1 MKFTFVALSALLAIA
16 AADTTTADASVTTS
30 TPETECAKQ
39 CDPRDICCTA
49 KCYKVPCPSDNQ
61 ADDTNS
67 CVSACPQGTG
77 TPADIQRY
85 SDCEQSC
92 LSSHFWGGGH
102 GATATQPTTS
112 STSTGTSGTTAT
124 QTGSSS
130 SSTDSSNSNSSN
142 NDSNDSD
149 SSDGTSTSSSTFSQQ
164 TENAG
169 AHVKL
174 GASAASLFGLVAAA
188 FAL

>member
-1 MKFTFVALSALLAIA
+1 MKFTFVALSALLALA
-16 AADTTTADASVTTS
+16 VADTTTAEASVTTS

-39 CDPRDICCTA
+39 CDPKDICCTA

-61 ADDTNS
+61 ADDTNN

-77 TPADIQRY
+77 SPSDIQKY
-85 SDCEQSC
+85 SECEQSC
-92 LSSHFWGGGH
+92 YSSHFWGGH
-102 GATATQPTTS
+102 GATATQPSTT

-130 SSTDSSNSNSSN
+130 SSTSSSDSNSSN
-142 NDSNDSD
+142 NDSDDSD
-149 SSDGTSTSSSTFSQQ
+149 SSDGSSTSTSTFAQQ
-164 TENAG
+164 TDNAG
-169 AHVKL
+169 ARVKL
-174 GASAASLFGLVAAA
+174 GASAAGMFGLVAAA